1 VNTQSE
7 DLETTQDPVEIRT
20 FVVCGDDTL
29 AYRVADEMVNRH
41 KGLVTV
47 ILRSVKENYGP
58 RIRNLAGVCVVEA
71 DRLDAEAYESAGLG
85 AADSLALLARH
96 DVANIDAALLARE
109 LNPQM
114 RIVVRMFNTSLGD
127 GLAELPV
134 CSVLS
139 DAAMAAPAFV
149 AAAIGITNSNVY
161 LRNNTLVVARRSEV
175 DHGDI
180 VCGLAIIEGR
190 AHAELLPSNQSAADL
205 VLARSRY
212 QVPAKETRRGRL
224 THHYPVRAVLGR
236 VWRRLRLVLAVFV
249 ALLVTGT
256 VITQTAHRDMS
267 WWEAAYTCIMAAFG
281 GSSADLSVS
290 TVEQLTQTVLA
301 FASIALI
308 PVLTAT
314 VVDAVVKSRLELAEG
329 SLTRRASGHVV
340 VAGLGGIGSHVISSL
355 HELGIDIVAIDRSA
369 EAWGAQVVKDLRIP
383 LIIGD
388 SSRRD
393 VLLAASV
400 PTCRALL
407 AITSDDATNLET
419 ALVGRAIRRDVP
431 VVLRLFDG
439 DFAERIQRAF
449 NIGVSRS
456 VSYLAAPSFAAHMLG
471 QVLDTIS
478 VGRHVL
484 LLADLTVGA
493 YATVEGQTVGDLRRP
508 REAWIL
514 EVTNA
519 HGQRL
524 ASAAAG
530 GRRLQRGDVVRVVAT
545 RSGLA
550 RLIAETTAAPES
562 AGRVPIV
569 IHDSLPFGS
578 VPHPR
583 NRL

>member
-1 VNTQSE
+1 MAASSD
-7 DLETTQDPVEIRT
+7 DLEITQDPEIRT
-20 FVVCGDDTL
+20 FIVCGDDTL
-29 AYRVADEMVNRH
+29 AYRLADEMVNRH
-41 KGLVTV
+41 RGRVTV
-47 ILRSVKENYGP
+47 ILPSVRDNCGP
-58 RIRNLAGVCVVEA
+58 RIRRLTGVSVVEA
-71 DRLDAEAYESAGLG
+71 DRLDGEAFLIANLSSAE
-85 AADSLALLARH
+85 SLALLARD

-109 LNPQM
+109 MNPQL
-114 RIVVRMFNTSLGD
+114 RVVVRMFNTSLGE
-127 GLAELPV
+127 GLGELSL
-134 CSVLS
+134 CTVLS

-149 AAAIGITNSNVY
+149 AAAVGATNPSIY
-161 LRNNTLVVARRSEV
+161 LRNDTLFVASRRDV
-175 DHGDI
+175 DSADI
-180 VCGLAIIEGR
+180 VCGLAITEGR
-190 AHAELLPSNQSAADL
+190 DRAELLPADQNAADL
-205 VLARSRY
+205 VLARTRR
-212 QVPAKETRRGRL
+212 QPAKNVRRGRL
-224 THHYPVRAVLGR
+224 THRYPVRAVLGR
-236 VWRRLRLVLAVFV
+236 VLRRLRPVFAVFV
-249 ALLVTGT
+249 GLLVIGT
-256 VITQTAHRDMS
+256 VLMASARHDIS
-267 WWEAAYTCIMAAFG
+267 WWEAAYTSIVATFG
-281 GSSADLSVS
+281 GSSADLSAS
-290 TVEQLTQTVLA
+290 TIEQVTQTILA

-314 VVDAVVKSRLELAEG
+314 VVDAVVKSRLELADG

-340 VAGLGGIGSHVISSL
+340 VAGIGGVGSHVISTL
-355 HELGIDIVAIDRSA
+355 HELGVDVVAIDRSA
-369 EAWGAQVVKDLRIP
+369 DAWGAHVARDLGVP

-388 SSRRD
+388 ASRKD
-393 VLLAASV
+393 VLLTASV

-407 AITSDDATNLET
+407 AITADDATNLET

-431 VVLRLFDG
+431 VVLRLFDE

-493 YATVEGQTVGDLRRP
+493 YAAVEGQTVGDLRRP
-508 REAWIL
+508 RQAWIL

-524 ASAAAG
+524 ASSAAG

-569 IHDSLPFGS
+569 IHDSLPYGN
-578 VPHPR
+578 PPAPR
-583 NRL
+583 KGV